1 MKKHHRWQPMT
12 RKPPL
17 RKFLAARPWLGLTAA
32 VLVSAAVAGCATR
45 VAVRGNQP
53 DSERLAEVV
62 PGDMSREEVAEILG
76 SPSSVTPFDSHL
88 WLYINEKTET
98 FAFMPP
104 KVVER
109 NVIMVRFNDKGV
121 VSEIKKLDLSAAQE
135 VHHVERVTPTSGNEV
150 TFWDQLFG
158 NLGRFNK
165 GAGNDTTPGGP
176 TGGGPR

>member
-1 MKKHHRWQPMT
+1 MT
-12 RKPPL
+12 RKSS
-17 RKFLAARPWLGLTAA
+17 RHRHFTARPWLGLTAA

-45 VAVRGNQP
+45 VAVRGNLP

-88 WLYINEKTET
+88 WLYISEKTET

-121 VSEIKKLDLSAAQE
+121 VSDVKKMDLSSSQDIK
-135 VHHVERVTPTSGNEV
+135 HVERITPTSGNEV

-158 NLGRFNK
+158 NLGRFNN
-165 GAGNDTTPGGP
+165 AGGGIDNTPGGP
-176 TGGGPR
+176 